1 MAYLFRARLLGS
13 VQIDRDGEPVQGFKS
28 RKALALLGYLAEE
41 RQPVSRDTI
50 IQLFWPEKSESRAR
64 NNLSQTLHN
73 LLSIWPHCL
82 EVDHQLIQFNRNE
95 NHWLDIDAF
104 DELAARP
111 DLASLQAASEL
122 YRGEFMAGVY
132 VDDSPDFEQ
141 WLRLAQEKWQQRLTQ
156 LLQTLIAHYEQ
167 NADFELALHYI
178 NSLLHFDPWQEGIHR
193 KKMALLAQSGKR
205 AAAVAHYETHCE
217 ELKKQLNLQP
227 DPETVKLFE
236 QIKAGDR
243 SRSNAGP
250 IEVAFRLLPLAQPAT
265 PVRPTNLPAQS
276 TSFIG
281 REAEVQQI
289 HHQLQNPGCRLLTI
303 AGFGGIGKTRLA
315 LEAAATVPGFPD
327 GVYFV
332 PLVSANSVDFIVS
345 AVLHALN
352 LPYYGKTKPLTQLVN
367 YLGHQQILLIM
378 DNFEQ
383 LVSGAEILTDLLA
396 QAPRLKILVTSR
408 ERLGLSEE
416 WLLDLTGLTFPQHDD
431 ENLVE
436 GYSAVQLFLER
447 AQQARTGFWLSDVDK
462 PSIAR
467 ICQLVEGSPL
477 GIELAA
483 AWTRIFSCQEIAT
496 EVAHNHKFLTTSLR
510 NVPQRHRSLHMV
522 FEHFWRELTPDE
534 KRVFISLSVFQGGFD
549 RPAAKQ
555 VAEAS
560 TLQILALMDK
570 YLLKVAAQSDRY
582 DMQELVR
589 QFGLEKL
596 AEDPLLEKIVKDR
609 HCRYFARLL
618 QEQELQL
625 KTGDQRRALAAIK
638 ADMDNIRAGWEWA
651 VKHKMQEQ
659 TEQYLEGLFFF
670 HNSQSWFQQ
679 GKAIF
684 QRAAESVRQHC
695 RPGADFDPEAQKI
708 LAQVLVR
715 QGIFC
720 ASLGYYEEAK
730 QILEEGQAILSVP
743 EIRAQAP
750 LSLTYLGAVAWA
762 LGEYRLAQ
770 ALCQESLQLSR
781 AAGNRW
787 KEALALEY
795 LAMIAI
801 SLDNYEEAS
810 ALAQASLAIFRLLG
824 YQNGVAFSLNTLGIA
839 ARNLGR
845 YGEAKAYCE
854 ESWAIVS
861 QTENRWQQ
869 ALTLEY
875 LSMIANSLGEYNQAR
890 DFARRSFTIFE
901 EFDYSSGIAMAL
913 HLLGITDRAQG
924 NYTDAEARHRQVWRY
939 CQKRDY
945 PFGLALSTY
954 YLGHVDYLVGKY
966 EEAKHLLF
974 DSLALSR
981 KLDYKRGITRA
992 LNILGKVALAQGND
1006 GQATH
1011 YLSQALQLSQH
1022 IRALPLTLDILVGH
1036 AALLGNQDQP
1046 KQALELLAFCQTH
1059 SATEYA
1065 TKETAATLFA
1075 KLSEKCSSQVLT
1087 YVRTQVK
1094 GLSLNDL
1101 IATLLAGEKNERLA
1115 LELN

>member
-1 MAYLFRARLLGS
+1 MAYLFKARLLGS
-13 VQIDRDGEPVQGFKS
+13 IQIDRDGEPLQGFKS
-28 RKALALLGYLAEE
+28 RKVLALLGYLAEE
-41 RQPVSRDTI
+41 RRPVARDQI

-64 NNLSQTLHN
+64 NNLSQILHN
-73 LLSIWPHCL
+73 LLSLWPHCL
-82 EVDHQLIQFNRNE
+82 EVDHQLIQFHRHE

-104 DELAARP
+104 EELTSRA
-111 DLASLQAASEL
+111 DLPSLRAASEL
-122 YRGEFMAGVY
+122 YRGDFMAGIY
-132 VDDSPDFEQ
+132 TDDSPDFEQ
-141 WLRLAQEKWQQRLTQ
+141 WLRLAQERWQQRLAQ
-156 LLQTLIAHYEQ
+156 LLHTLIAHYEQ
-167 NADFELALHYI
+167 SAEFELALHYI
-178 NSLLHFDPWQEGIHR
+178 NSFLHFDPWQETIHR

-217 ELKKQLNLQP
+217 ELRKQLSLEP
-227 DPETVKLFE
+227 EPETVKLFE
-236 QIKAGDR
+236 QIKAGDSYR
-243 SRSNAGP
+243 STYNSWS
-250 IEVAFRLLPLAQPAT
+250 LPAAQPAT
-265 PVRPTNLPAQS
+265 VSRPTNLPAQS
-276 TSFIG
+276 TSFLG
-281 REAEVQQI
+281 REAEVEQI
-289 HHQLQNPGCRLLTI
+289 HQHLQHPGCRLLTI

-315 LEAAATVPGFPD
+315 LEAAATVEGFRD

-332 PLVSANSVDFIVS
+332 PLVSVSSVDFMVS
-345 AVLHALN
+345 TVLHALN
-352 LPYYGKTKPLTQLVN
+352 LTHYGKTKPLTQLIN
-367 YLGHQQILLIM
+367 SLGHKQLLLIM
-378 DNFEQ
+378 DNFEH

-396 QAPRLKILVTSR
+396 QSPGLKILVTSR

-416 WLLDLTGLTFPQHDD
+416 WLLDLTGLAFPPHEHEHSVDD
-431 ENLVE
+431 
-436 GYSAVQLFLER
+436 YSAVQLFLER

-467 ICQLVEGSPL
+467 ICQLVEGLPL

-522 FEHFWRELTPDE
+522 FEHFWRELAPDE

-555 VAEAS
+555 VAKAA
-560 TLQILALMDK
+560 TLQILALIDK

-596 AEDPLLEKIVKDR
+596 AEDPLLERDVNDR

-625 KTGDQRRALAAIK
+625 KTGDQRSALAAIK

-651 VKHKMQEQ
+651 VKHKMHEE

-670 HNSQSWFQQ
+670 HNSQSWFEQ
-679 GKAIF
+679 GKVIF

-695 RPGADFDPEAQKI
+695 RTGTDFDPEAQKI

-720 ASLGYYEEAK
+720 ASLGYYDEAK
-730 QILEEGQAILSVP
+730 QILQEGQAILNVA
-743 EIRAQAP
+743 EIRAQTP

-770 ALCQESLQLSR
+770 TLCQESLQRSR

-801 SLDNYEEAS
+801 SLDDYEQAS
-810 ALAQASLAIFRLLG
+810 DLAQESLGIFRALG
-824 YQNGVAFSLNTLGIA
+824 YQNGFAFSLNTLGIA

-845 YGEAKAYCE
+845 YAEAKAYCE
-854 ESWAIVS
+854 ESLAIVS

-875 LSMIANSLGEYNQAR
+875 LSMIAISLGEYDEAR
-890 DFARRSFTIFE
+890 DFARRSLVLFE

-913 HLLGITDRAQG
+913 NLLGIADRDQG
-924 NYTDAEARHRQVWRY
+924 NYLEAEARHRQAWQY

-945 PFGLALSTY
+945 PFGLALATY
-954 YLGHVDYLVGKY
+954 YLGHTNYLLGKY
-966 EEAKHLLF
+966 EEAKRHLSE
-974 DSLALSR
+974 SLTLARS
-981 KLDYKRGITRA
+981 LDYKRGISRA
-992 LNILGKVALAQGND
+992 LNVLGKVARAQSD
-1006 GQATH
+1006 YGQAGR
-1011 YLSQALQLSQH
+1011 YLSQALQLSQL
-1022 IRALPLTLDILVGH
+1022 IRAIPISLDILVEY
-1036 AALLGNQDQP
+1036 AILLGNQDQP
-1046 KQALELLAFCQTH
+1046 EQALELLAFCQTH
-1059 SATEYA
+1059 SATEHA
-1065 TKETAATLFA
+1065 TKETAAALFG
-1075 KLSEKCSSQVLT
+1075 KLSEKFSSQVVA
-1087 YVRTQVK
+1087 YVRSQVK
-1094 GLSLNDL
+1094 ELNLNDL
-1101 IATLLAGEKNERLA
+1101 VGNLLAGAKSERLA
-1115 LELN
+1115 LEMN